1 MLIVYVKLKSPE
13 GIPLRLKVY
22 VGAEKFTLT
31 SIYSILYRGILI
43 IRYPDDMK
51 EISIISQGS
60 VGLIE
65 EG

>member
-13 GIPLRLKVY
+13 GIPLRLIVY

-31 SIYSILYRGILI
+31 SIYILYRGILI